1 MTHLENLTMQL
12 QYAEQNFGEN
22 DPTTQALRRDVEEMK
37 QGRLSSA
44 TADRTQDEGESE
56 LLSFHVGFRKKQ
68 G

>member
-22 DPTTQALRRDVEEMK
+22 DPLSLELRQQIKELRQLSPGSQRRS
-37 QGRLSSA
+37 QG
-44 TADRTQDEGESE
+44 EGESG